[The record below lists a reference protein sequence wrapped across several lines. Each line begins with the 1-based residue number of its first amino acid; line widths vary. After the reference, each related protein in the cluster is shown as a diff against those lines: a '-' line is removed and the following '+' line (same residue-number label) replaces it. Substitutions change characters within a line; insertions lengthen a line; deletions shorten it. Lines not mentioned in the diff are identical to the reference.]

1 MAKVPPSILDL
12 RRRKQ
17 KPSFRGRGLKTMYT
31 SERQAAYTFP
41 SVLADAKF
49 AYSTYDLYGSGR
61 PVIRL
66 RDTVTHS
73 GGDTER
79 DFTAKELTD
88 GTLTN
93 WAISEAPDG
102 IKVAKL
108 YDQAFR
114 KPVIDREVTVP
125 NTSKIAHPE
134 PVHLANETAQAQ
146 PSFRRDDLTIKF
158 DTYDLYYAFPAFQGL
173 YGAEPGG
180 NSIEREKR
188 VRVGLEVNGPNA
200 VANNDSSSYKIGT
213 PNITFLLSMKTA
225 EVNAA
230 DQINF
235 THYSGQVNIVNPNH
249 MRKDFAYAFGI
260 YADTIQGWN
269 GVELHPAASVYA
281 PYGPV
286 PIGAQDGFHFGN
298 NFLPTVENGGTNVLK
313 LGLNGED
320 YPSYGATI
328 RYSSTEITTSLETYT
343 FQHRGIPN
351 STQGYAMEGWK
362 SKTKVMSSFDS
373 QVGFGTSSGV
383 RMRQISLGNNH
394 FRTSVF
400 LLYGGEGPT
409 PANPHLR
416 GHYTGLSQ
424 EEINQ
429 IDDHLESFYN
439 Y

>member
-17 KPSFRGRGLKTMYT
+17 KPGFRGKGIKTMYT

-66 RDTVTHS
+66 RDTITHS

-93 WAISEAPDG
+93 WALSEDPDG

-114 KPVIDREVTVP
+114 KPVYDREVTVP
-125 NTSKIAHPE
+125 NTPKIAHPE
-134 PVHLANETAQAQ
+134 PVHLINENAEAQ

-158 DTYDLYYAFPAFQGL
+158 DTYQVYFSFPSFQTL

-180 NSIEREKR
+180 NSIERERR
-188 VRVGLEVNGPNA
+188 VRIALEVNGLNSVQPGG
-200 VANNDSSSYKIGT
+200 SSSGYKVGT
-213 PNITFLLSMKTA
+213 AYITFQMSMKTA
-225 EVNAA
+225 EVNAV
-230 DQINF
+230 DQVNF
-235 THYSGQVNIVNPNH
+235 YHSSTYGANIVNPNH
-249 MRKDFAYAFGI
+249 MRRDFAYSFGL
-260 YADTIQGWN
+260 YSDVIQGW
-269 GVELHPAASVYA
+269 GGIQFHPAASVYA

-286 PIGAQDGFHFGN
+286 HSGAQDGFHFGN
-298 NFLPTVENGGTNVLK
+298 NFLPTTTQGGTNVLK
-313 LGLNGED
+313 LGLNRDD
-320 YPSYGATI
+320 YPTYRPAI
-328 RYSSTEITTSLETYT
+328 EYSSAEITTSLETYT
-343 FQHRGIPN
+343 FQQRSIPF
-351 STQGYAMEGWK
+351 STYGPKMEGWK
-362 SKTKVMSSFDS
+362 GKT
-373 QVGFGTSSGV
+373 QVLNEDVQGTTTYSGI
-383 RMRQISLGNNH
+383 RMRQIRLGDNH
-394 FRTSVF
+394 FRTSAF
-400 LLYGGEGPT
+400 LLYGGDGPT
-409 PANPHLR
+409 SANSHIR
-416 GHYTGLSQ
+416 NHNTGLTQ
-424 EEINQ
+424 EEVNQ